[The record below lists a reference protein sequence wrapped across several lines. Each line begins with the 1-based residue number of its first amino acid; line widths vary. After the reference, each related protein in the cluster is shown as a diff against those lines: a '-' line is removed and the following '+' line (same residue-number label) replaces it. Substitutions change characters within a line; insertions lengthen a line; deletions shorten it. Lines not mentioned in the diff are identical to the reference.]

1 MAGKYY
7 RSFEPLLKPDPV
19 YQDLNVAKFISCIMH
34 DGKRSKAEGILY
46 DALEMIRKR
55 VPEREPLDVFKQAV
69 ENVKPLVEVRSRRVG
84 GANYQ
89 VPVEVS
95 GKRQRALAFRWIL
108 EACRGRKGK
117 PLAASLAQELVSAYN
132 REGTAMLK
140 RENTHKQAEA
150 NKAFAHFAW

>member
-7 RSFEPLLKPDPV
+7 RSFESLLKPDPLHG
-19 YQDLNVAKFISCIMH
+19 DLNAAKFISCIMH
-34 DGKRSKAEGILY
+34 DGKRSTAERIFY
-46 DALEMIRKR
+46 DALEEIQKR
-55 VPEREPLDVFKQAV
+55 VPEREPLDVWKQAV

-95 GKRQRALAFRWIL
+95 TKRQRALAFRWIL
-108 EACRGRKGK
+108 EAARGRKGK
-117 PLAASLAQELVSAYN
+117 PLASSLAQELIGAYN
-132 REGTAMLK
+132 REGGAMMK